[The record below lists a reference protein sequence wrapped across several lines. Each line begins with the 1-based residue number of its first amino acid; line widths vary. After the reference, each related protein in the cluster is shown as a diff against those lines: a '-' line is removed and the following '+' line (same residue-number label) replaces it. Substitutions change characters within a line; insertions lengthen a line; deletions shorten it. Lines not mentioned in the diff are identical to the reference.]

1 MLNLPNPTA
10 DEVWVLAGPFRCFV
24 NVLKFYSI
32 EMCGRNQV
40 DEDIQIIT
48 FSQQGLGME
57 PWLPTIYIN
66 SYS

>member
-1 MLNLPNPTA
+1 MLNLPNPTV
-10 DEVWVLAGPFRCFV
+10 DEVSVLAGPFRCFV
-24 NVLKFYSI
+24 NVLKSYNI
-32 EMCGRNQV
+32 EMCGRNQG
-40 DEDIQIIT
+40 DEDSQIIT